1 MIEAVLILIVLVLL
15 LSVWV
20 YRLDRAFHRQTD
32 RITRSVYFGARLA
45 AKALDD
51 IPPPEQFASWDSETK
66 TIVAL
71 IIDFGKQSAD
81 PAALRAWL
89 AKAKL
94 PMVRH
99 ES

>member
-32 RITRSVYFGARLA
+32 RLTRAAYFGARLA
-45 AKALDD
+45 AKALVDA
-51 IPPPEQFASWDSETK
+51 PPEQFESWDSETRM
-66 TIVAL
+66 IVDL
-71 IIDFGKQSAD
+71 IIDFGKQPED
-81 PAALRAWL
+81 PEALRSWL
-89 AKAKL
+89 AKAKI
-94 PMVRH
+94 PTVRH